1 MVGDDDIA
9 GKQLRHAG
17 AVEIDVEFFQQ
28 DRDRQILDQHAIGLG
43 NDGRVA
49 RRAFRDHGVAAES
62 RVRQAQTVL
71 GGNVGDH
78 AAAGKWRLAKKPL
91 LYADRHFRVEQAAHA
106 DDDDGA
112 VGKDIAPF
120 IGRAAL
126 GRHQGGVVLLDHL
139 GRIAAVFQA
148 HHHLL
153 RQHGARQRRLPF
165 HLVMEIAQ
173 RLLAHIVAP
182 AAHIL
187 EHLRRIAHDAQRG
200 RGDEETHDH
209 QEPPGRIH
217 GIQAQLVED
226 GEPERTELVHIIGHG
241 LVLLEHGADDG
252 GDGDQ
257 GQQTDGK
264 AHRRDQ
270 LDEFSQ
276 AAALGL

>member
-1 MVGDDDIA
+1 M
-9 GKQLRHAG
+9 LR
-17 AVEIDVEFFQQ
+17 
-28 DRDRQILDQHAIGLG
+28 
-43 NDGRVA
+43 
-49 RRAFRDHGVAAES
+49 
-62 RVRQAQTVL
+62 
-71 GGNVGDH
+71 GNVGDH
-78 AAAGKWRLAKKPL
+78 AAAGKWRLAKEPL
-91 LYADRHFRVEQAAHA
+91 LHADRHFRIEQAAHA

-120 IGRAAL
+120 IGCATL
-126 GRHQGGVVLLDHL
+126 GGHQGGVVLLDHL
-139 GRIAAVFQA
+139 GRIAGVFQA

-153 RQHGARQRRLPF
+153 GQHGARQRHLPF
-165 HLVMEIAQ
+165 QLVVEIAQ
-173 RLLAHIVAP
+173 RLLAHGFAP

-209 QEPPGRIH
+209 EEPPGRIH
-217 GIQAQLVED
+217 GIQAQLVEN

-241 LVLLEHGADDG
+241 LVLLEHGADDRC
-252 GDGDQ
+252 DGDQ
-257 GQQTDGK
+257 GQQADGK